1 MTWRTAALAVLLAE
15 VLLACRTERSAAVRV
30 VALRQACDGGNLNGC
45 ADLGVMYAN
54 GTGVTKDEVRAVALY
69 KQACDGGSLNGCANL
84 GVMYGNGTGV
94 PLMPSSA

>member
-1 MTWRTAALAVLLAE
+1 
-15 VLLACRTERSAAVRV
+15 
-30 VALRQACDGGNLNGC
+30 
-45 ADLGVMYAN
+45 MYAN